1 VVPLDWFSHRLDDG
15 TELMVFQIR
24 QTDGGVDPFSSGTM
38 IGSDGDMIHLN
49 RSQFEIQVS
58 DTWRSPH
65 SGATYP
71 AAWTTIISQIDLI
84 LDIEPYLVDQE
95 VNFSYAYWE
104 GAVNV
109 NGSLGEQ
116 AVTGSGYV
124 ELTGYAASMEGEF

>member
-1 VVPLDWFSHRLDDG
+1 LDDG

-24 QTDGGVDPFSSGTM
+24 QTDGGIDPFSSGTV

-71 AAWTTIISQIDLI
+71 A
-84 LDIEPYLVDQE
+84 V
-95 VNFSYAYWE
+95 
-104 GAVNV
+104 
-109 NGSLGEQ
+109 
-116 AVTGSGYV
+116 
-124 ELTGYAASMEGEF
+124 